1 MATKVTILTMVM
13 MLTIVT
19 TDDGDNGDD
28 VDGDCWSRPIPCQW
42 LKQLVRVS
50 LQIDARQRQ
59 RGRVAVSEEIIHIIE
74 KAN

>member
-1 MATKVTILTMVM
+1 MVTMVM
-13 MLTIVT
+13 IVTMVT
-19 TDDGDNGDD
+19 TDNGDNGDD

-42 LKQLVRVS
+42 LEQLVRVS

-74 KAN
+74 NAN